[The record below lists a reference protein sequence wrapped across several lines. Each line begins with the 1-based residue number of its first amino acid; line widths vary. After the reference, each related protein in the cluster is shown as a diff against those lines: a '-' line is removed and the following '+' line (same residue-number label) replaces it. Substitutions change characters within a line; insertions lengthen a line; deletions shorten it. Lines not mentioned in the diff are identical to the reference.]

1 MVTSLEDQ
9 LINLMHNF
17 KRIITGFIFITTLC
31 IVTGK
36 SAKSQTD
43 LAQAFK
49 KIDSF
54 LQLHVNSSNIP
65 GIAIAITRGD
75 RIIYK
80 KGFGVTDIWSGKP
93 LQPFHNFHI
102 ASISK
107 TFAATAVMQLAEK
120 GKIDI
125 NNPLFTY
132 LPYFRMKDDRYRII
146 TIKQLLNHTSG
157 MPDVDDY
164 EWGKNVVDEGAAE
177 RFTKTLLDSQLIS
190 DPGKEFHYSNIAFD
204 IMADLVAKISGK
216 TFEGYVKDNILLPL
230 GMRKSSFFYPETD
243 TSIRTKPH
251 TGNPSLVSPVYPY
264 NRMHAPSSTLNTSA
278 EELAHWAIANLNDGK
293 FKGKSILQPATL
305 KQMMTPTFL
314 SNKERGV
321 SIGLSWFSYLY
332 RGLIQIEHGGGDLGY
347 RSMLN
352 LIPEKKLGIVI
363 LCNHE
368 DVKIFDMRNRIRD
381 ILLDAVK

>member
-1 MVTSLEDQ
+1 MVTSIEDQ
-9 LINLMHNF
+9 PVKLMHHSI
-17 KRIITGFIFITTLC
+17 RFITC
-31 IVTGK
+31 IVLTASFCIGSGK
-36 SAKSQTD
+36 PARSQTD
-43 LAQAFK
+43 LSAQFK

-54 LQLHVNSSNIP
+54 LQLQVNTQNIP
-65 GIAIAITRGD
+65 GIAIAVTRGD
-75 RIIYK
+75 RVIYK
-80 KGFGVTDIWSGKP
+80 KGFGVADISSGKP

-120 GKIDI
+120 GRIDI
-125 NNPLFTY
+125 NNTLATY
-132 LPYFRMKDDRYRII
+132 LPHFSMKDDRYRII

-164 EWGKNVVDEGAAE
+164 EWEKNVIDDGAAE
-177 RFTKTLLDSQLIS
+177 RFTKTLADSQLIS
-190 DPGKEFHYSNIAFD
+190 EPGKEFHYSNIAFD
-204 IMADLVAKISGK
+204 IMADLVARVSGK
-216 TFEGYVKDNILLPL
+216 TFEAYVKDNILMPL

-243 TSIRTKPH
+243 TSIRTRPH
-251 TGNPSLVSPVYPY
+251 IGNPAQVSPVYPY

-293 FKGKSILQPATL
+293 YKGKSILQPATL

-314 SNKERGV
+314 SNKERNV
-321 SIGLSWFSYLY
+321 SVGLSWFSYPY
-332 RGLIQIEHGGGDLGY
+332 RGSTNIEHGGGDLGY
-347 RSMLN
+347 RSMLT
-352 LIPEKKLGIVI
+352 LIPHKKLGIVL

-381 ILLDAVK
+381 ILLDALK